1 MSIKLNAQSGG
12 SVALDAPTQTTSS
25 ADISLKLPVADGTNG
40 QYLGTNGSGQLAF
53 STVQGVPVGAI
64 IMWNSTIASI
74 PSGWVLC
81 DGSNGTPDLRDR
93 YIIGAKQDD
102 SGVAK
107 TNISG
112 SLEQTGGA
120 SQVTS
125 GAGNAFG
132 TAQNFVGGNALG
144 VNNRGHGHPVTVIPP
159 FFALVFI
166 MKT

>member
-1 MSIKLNAQSGG
+1 
-12 SVALDAPTQTTSS
+12 
-25 ADISLKLPVADGTNG
+25 
-40 QYLGTNGSGQLAF
+40 
-53 STVQGVPVGAI
+53 
-64 IMWNSTIASI
+64 MWNSTIASI
-74 PSGWVLC
+74 PSGWVMC

-107 TNISG
+107 TNIAG

-120 SQVTS
+120 SSVTS

-132 TAQNFVGGNALG
+132 TAQNFVGGNSLG